1 MTNQDEAGTADA
13 GFLNPAMAKSMYSI
27 CYYLAFGAT
36 YASEM
41 AMEFMPA
48 DSMVLHGL
56 RDGAEAAQNAWK
68 RSHGSDQTAESEMD
82 LPDPPAGATEKAT
95 AGPQERTPLG
105 SKVDVTA
112 PVHESAPT
120 EEHAKAGARIQ
131 ETLPRREGEST
142 SEHLKRVMTEVG
154 LEALMAEIVA

>member
-1 MTNQDEAGTADA
+1 MTNPDEAGTADA

-41 AMEFMPA
+41 AMEFMPP

-82 LPDPPAGATEKAT
+82 LPDPPAGATEKAS
-95 AGPQERTPLG
+95 AGPQESAPAEG
-105 SKVDVTA
+105 KVGVSA
-112 PVHESAPT
+112 SAHESAPA
-120 EEHAKAGARIQ
+120 EEHANAGARIQ
-131 ETLPRREGEST
+131 ENLPRREGEST
-142 SEHLKRVMTEVG
+142 SEHLKRVMTEIG
-154 LEALMAEIVA
+154 LEALMTEIVA

>member
-1 MTNQDEAGTADA
+1 MTNQDEASTADA

-41 AMEFMPA
+41 AMEFMPP
-48 DSMVLHGL
+48 DSMVMHGL

-82 LPDPPAGATEKAT
+82 LPDPPAGAAEKAST
-95 AGPQERTPLG
+95 GPQ
-105 SKVDVTA
+105 
-112 PVHESAPT
+112 ESAPT

-154 LEALMAEIVA
+154 LEALMTEIVA